1 MRIRSLTAPAVLVT
15 GALLLTACGGDSPLE
30 GKTGSEV
37 AELAADA
44 LEESGAVHMAGTM
57 TTDGEEGE
65 VDLQL
70 QDDDASGTITLGG
83 VEIELI
89 SVDGDVY
96 MKAAPEFWASFGMPE
111 EAAAEFDGKWV
122 AVPGDAAEGFSRLL
136 PGRHRRRA
144 ALGGGRQ
151 GRDPQG
157 RAGRRRRRHRRA
169 GGRQP
174 ADRRRRRPG
183 LPSADEGRRR
193 LRGHGDLQ
201 RPRRE
206 EGHLRAQ
213 GRPRPRERHGRL
225 TSRSAGPAGAPRVPA
240 GPVAP
245 HPRRPSSRAPR
256 KAP

>member
-122 AVPGDAAEGFSRLL
+122 AVPGDAAEGFADFSL
-136 PGRHRRRA
+136 
-144 ALGGGRQ
+144 
-151 GRDPQG
+151 
-157 RAGRRRRRHRRA
+157 AGI
-169 GGRQP
+169 
-174 ADRRRRRPG
+174 
-183 LPSADEGRRR
+183 ADE
-193 LRGHGDLQ
+193 LRSGEDVKDETRKDELDGDDVVIVEQEDGSQLTVADDDPAYPLQMKGGDDSEGTVTFSDHGEKKDISAPKDVLDL
-201 RPRRE
+201 E
-206 EGHLRAQ
+206 SVMG
-213 GRPRPRERHGRL
+213 G
-225 TSRSAGPAGAPRVPA
+225 
-240 GPVAP
+240 
-245 HPRRPSSRAPR
+245 
-256 KAP
+256 